1 MWPVGGPRRRQE
13 RRKSTSVQGPKA
25 LRSHKGSAVT
35 ITENT
40 ASESEAPAITAGIRT
55 GIHVT
60 KRDGTREPY
69 NADRINKAIERAA
82 QGLPDHISMTT
93 QVATELAITLFDGI
107 TTEQLDEAAIGV
119 AVQNVKDDPNFDVIA
134 ARLLRKV
141 IYKRVL
147 GGYESELE
155 LALLHQARF
164 PGYIRDAVEEGLLD
178 TRLETNFDLDA
189 LAAALDH
196 TRDDLLKYIGTVTMR
211 NRYMITDRHGK
222 ALEVPQYFW
231 MRVSMGLALNEANP
245 TEMALKFYDKI
256 SKLDY
261 LPAGSTL
268 VNAGTSYP
276 QLSNCFVMQMEDDIE
291 HIAKSVRDVMWLTKG
306 TGGIGLSVTKLRS
319 EGSPIKSNNTTS
331 TGPIPFMHT
340 IDSTLRAVSR
350 GGKKFGAL
358 CFYMENWHMDFAQ
371 FLDLR
376 QNSGDPY
383 RRTRTANTAVW
394 ISDEFMKRVNNDDD
408 WYLFDPAETPDLV
421 ELTGSAFSKRY
432 AEYIALAE
440 AGKMRTFKK
449 MKAREQYKSILIML
463 QTTSHPWLTW
473 KDTINNRALNTNTG
487 TIHLSN
493 LCTEICLPQ
502 DRENIAV
509 CNLASVNLS
518 THLVDGKIDWDR
530 MKESTRLAVRQ
541 LDNLVDITL
550 SSVPESE
557 FANRE
562 NRAIGLGVMG
572 FTDLTERLGL
582 AYESEEA
589 YELIDEIVE
598 FVSYHAIDASADLA
612 RERGSYNNFEGSGWS
627 QGKVP
632 FDTIAEAE
640 ADRGVPITVDRTVR
654 QDWDTL
660 REKVKGGIRNATLM
674 AVAPTASIGL
684 VAGTTP
690 GFDPQFSQIFSRAT
704 SSGKFLEVNRNLV
717 KDLQDLG
724 LWEQVKDDLLAAQG
738 DLSQIDEVP
747 QHLKDVY
754 KTSFQLSP
762 YAFIEVAARAQKWI
776 DQAISRNIYLEDRD
790 IDNMMA
796 LYSAAWER
804 GVKTTYYLH
813 MKPRHTAEQ
822 STVRVNKAER
832 LATTGSAAGAG
843 QVAKSSGGAPAKR
856 GFGGFGGAKKAS
868 ADSAAPTAE
877 APEAKVEAPAA
888 PAKKGF
894 GAAKA
899 EAPAAKAEAP
909 AAAPATA
916 PASVL
921 NAVAATAFATA
932 PASQPE
938 VPPAA
943 LPEEEPAA
951 EPATAS
957 ATEEEANAAAAVPE
971 GATSLEVLGNVVSL
985 GDDTEVIGGVACPV
999 DPMERLQC
1007 ESCQ

>member
-1 MWPVGGPRRRQE
+1 MTVTENASEVEAAPVTTGSIP
-13 RRKSTSVQGPKA
+13 VQG
-25 LRSHKGSAVT
+25 
-35 ITENT
+35 
-40 ASESEAPAITAGIRT
+40 IR
-55 GIHVT
+55 VT
-60 KRDGTREPY
+60 KRDGTKEPY
-69 NADRINKAIERAA
+69 NADMINKAIERAA
-82 QGLPDHISMTT
+82 DGLEDRISKVT
-93 QVATELAITLFDGI
+93 QVASELAITLFDGI
-107 TTEQLDEAAIGV
+107 TTEQLDEAAINV
-119 AVQNVKDDPNFDVIA
+119 AVQNVKDDPDFDIIA

-147 GGYESELE
+147 GGYDTDLE
-155 LALLHQARF
+155 LSLLHQARF

-178 TRLETNFDLDA
+178 TRLESHFDLDA
-189 LAAALDH
+189 LAAVLDH
-196 TRDDLLKYIGTVTMR
+196 TRDDLMRYIGTVTMR
-211 NRYMITDRHGK
+211 NRYMITDRHRK
-222 ALEVPQYFW
+222 PLEVPQYFW
-231 MRVSMGLALNEANP
+231 MRVAMGLSLNEADP
-245 TEMALKFYDKI
+245 TKHAIEFYNKI
-256 SKLDY
+256 STLDY

-358 CFYMENWHMDFAQ
+358 AFYMENWHLDFHQ

-394 ISDEFMKRVNNDDD
+394 ISDEFMKRVRDDQD

-421 ELTGSAFSKRY
+421 ELTGSAFSARY
-432 AEYIALAE
+432 AEYVQLAGE
-440 AGKMRTFKK
+440 GKMRAFQK
-449 MKAREQYKSILIML
+449 MRAREQYKQILVTL

-502 DRENIAV
+502 DRDNIAV
-509 CNLASVNLS
+509 CNLASINLPA
-518 THLVDGKIDWDR
+518 HFKDGKIDWDR
-530 MKESTRLAVRQ
+530 MKDSTRLAVRQ

-557 FANRE
+557 FANSE

-572 FTDLTERLGL
+572 FTDITEKMGL
-582 AYESEEA
+582 AYESQEA
-589 YELIDEIVE
+589 YDLIDEIVE

-612 RERGSYNNFEGSGWS
+612 RERGSYNNFAGSGWS

-632 FDTIAEAE
+632 FDTIAETE
-640 ADRGVPITVDRTVR
+640 ADRGLAIDVDRTTR
-654 QDWDTL
+654 QDWDAM
-660 REKVKGGIRNATLM
+660 REKVAGGIRNATLM

-690 GFDPQFSQIFSRAT
+690 GFDPQFSQIFSRNT

-724 LWEQVKDDLLAAQG
+724 MWEDVKDQLLQAQG
-738 DLSQIDEVP
+738 DLSQVEGVP
-747 QHLKDVY
+747 EHLVEVY

-762 YAFIEVAARAQKWI
+762 IAFVEVAARAQKWI
-776 DQAISRNIYLEDRD
+776 DQAISRNIYLADRD
-790 IDNMMA
+790 VDNMME
-796 LYSAAWER
+796 LYAAAWEK

-822 STVRVNKAER
+822 STVRVNKTENINK
-832 LATTGSAAGAG
+832 TGSASGRAKTGAAAG
-843 QVAKSSGGAPAKR
+843 PARK
-856 GFGGFGGAKKAS
+856 GFGGARKGFGGVKKS
-868 ADSAAPTAE
+868 ADAAAAPVAE
-877 APEAKVEAPAA
+877 AAVEAPITTGEVAEIVEGASVPLNAA
-888 PAKKGF
+888 PQAQTT
-894 GAAKA
+894 
-899 EAPAAKAEAP
+899 AP
-909 AAAPATA
+909 AAAPARKGFGAVTA
-916 PASVL
+916 ATPVVEAPE
-921 NAVAATAFATA
+921 AVAEPAAATIAIATA
-932 PASQPE
+932 PSTVLTDVASKAFAVPPTQQPE
-938 VPPAA
+938 LPPAS
-943 LPEEEPAA
+943 LPTPVVE
-951 EPATAS
+951 AS
-957 ATEEEANAAAAVPE
+957 APVEHEPIVEHQPALAPE
-971 GATSLEVLGNVVSL
+971 GVSML
-985 GDDTEVIGGVACPV
+985 TVAGDDTDMVDGVACPV

>member
-1 MWPVGGPRRRQE
+1 M
-13 RRKSTSVQGPKA
+13 
-25 LRSHKGSAVT
+25 T

-40 ASESEAPAITAGIRT
+40 ASAQTGGTGAVPVVTSGIQ
-55 GIHVT
+55 VT

-82 QGLPDHISMTT
+82 EGLPDQISMTT
-93 QVATELAITLFDGI
+93 QIATELAITLFDGI

-119 AVQNVKDDPNFDVIA
+119 AVQNVKDDPQFDIVA
-134 ARLLRKV
+134 SRLLRKV

-147 GGYESELE
+147 GGYDTELE

-164 PGYIRDAVEEGLLD
+164 PGYIRDAVEDGLLD
-178 TRLETNFDLDA
+178 ERLTELFDLDA

-196 TRDDLLKYIGTVTMR
+196 TRDDLMKYIGTVTMR

-231 MRVSMGLALNEANP
+231 MRVAMGLSLNEANP
-245 TEMALKFYDKI
+245 TETALSFYDKI
-256 SKLDY
+256 SRLDY

-319 EGSPIKSNNTTS
+319 EGSPIRSNNTTS

-358 CFYMENWHMDFAQ
+358 CFYMENWHLDFHQ

-394 ISDEFMKRVNNDDD
+394 ISDEFMKRVEADAD

-421 ELTGSAFSKRY
+421 ELVGSAFSQRY
-432 AEYIALAE
+432 AEYVALAE
-440 AGKMRTFKK
+440 AGKMRAFKK

-502 DRENIAV
+502 DRDNISV
-509 CNLASVNLS
+509 CNLASVNLPQ
-518 THLVDGKIDWDR
+518 HLVDGRIDWDR
-530 MKESTRLAVRQ
+530 MKDSVRLAVRQ

-572 FTDLTERLGL
+572 FTDITERLGL
-582 AYESEEA
+582 AYESEES
-589 YELIDEIVE
+589 YDLIDEIVE

-612 RERGSYNNFEGSGWS
+612 RERGAYNNFAGSGWS

-632 FDTIAEAE
+632 FDTIAETE
-640 ADRGVPITVDRTVR
+640 ADRGVPIEVNRTTR
-654 QDWDTL
+654 QDWDSL
-660 REKVKGGIRNATLM
+660 REKVRGGIRNATLM

-684 VAGTTP
+684 VAGVTP

-717 KDLQDLG
+717 KDLQELG
-724 LWEQVKDDLLAAQG
+724 LWESVRDHLLEVQG

-790 IDNMMA
+790 VENMMD
-796 LYSAAWER
+796 LYAAAWKR

-822 STVRVNKAER
+822 STVRVNKTEKLNSTGNAAGR
-832 LATTGSAAGAG
+832 PSTGGSAG
-843 QVAKSSGGAPAKR
+843 PARK
-856 GFGGFGGAKKAS
+856 GFG
-868 ADSAAPTAE
+868 AAR
-877 APEAKVEAPAA
+877 
-888 PAKKGF
+888 KGF

-899 EAPAAKAEAP
+899 AAPAAPVADAAVAPVAEAP
-909 AAAPATA
+909 AAPVQPVVAAPAQPVAEARPATRGFGAVKPTEPAAVTA
-916 PASVL
+916 PLGAVEAAPTTGAVAAPAQVL
-921 NAVAATAFATA
+921 NDVAATAFAAA
-932 PASQPE
+932 PQEQPE
-938 VPPAA
+938 VPPAS
-943 LPEEEPAA
+943 LPEQA
-951 EPATAS
+951 EPAQ
-957 ATEEEANAAAAVPE
+957 AAAPAAVETAAVAPL
-971 GATSLEVLGNVVSL
+971 GASLLNVVETVD
-985 GDDTEVIGGVACPV
+985 GDTEMVGGVACPV

>member
-1 MWPVGGPRRRQE
+1 
-13 RRKSTSVQGPKA
+13 
-25 LRSHKGSAVT
+25 VT

-40 ASESEAPAITAGIRT
+40 AAESEAPADSGAIRT

-82 QGLPDHISMTT
+82 IGLPDQISMTT

-178 TRLETNFDLDA
+178 TRLESIFDLDA
-189 LAAALDH
+189 LAAAIDH

-231 MRVSMGLALNEANP
+231 MRVCMGLSLNEANP
-245 TEMALKFYDKI
+245 TEMALQFYDKI

-358 CFYMENWHMDFAQ
+358 CFYMENWHLDFAQ

-394 ISDEFMKRVNNDDD
+394 ISDEFMKRVQDDQD
-408 WYLFDPAETPDLV
+408 WYLFDPAEAPDLV
-421 ELTGSAFSKRY
+421 ELVGSEFSARY
-432 AEYIALAE
+432 GQYVALAE

-449 MKAREQYKSILIML
+449 MRAREQYKSILVML
-463 QTTSHPWLTW
+463 QGSSHPWLTW
-473 KDTINNRALNTNTG
+473 KDTINLRALNTNTG

-518 THLVDGKIDWDR
+518 THLVDGKIDWER

-572 FTDLTERLGL
+572 FTDISERLGL

-598 FVSYHAIDASADLA
+598 FVSFHAIDESADLA
-612 RERGSYNNFEGSGWS
+612 RERGSYANFEGSGWS
-627 QGKVP
+627 KGKVP

-640 ADRGVPITVDRTVR
+640 ADRGVAITVDRTVR
-654 QDWDTL
+654 QDWDAL
-660 REKVKGGIRNATLM
+660 RAKVKGGIRNATLM

-717 KDLQDLG
+717 KDLQDIG
-724 LWEQVKDDLLAAQG
+724 LWESVKDDLLAVQG
-738 DLSQIDEVP
+738 DLSQLDEVP

-790 IDNMMA
+790 VDNMMA

-832 LATTGSAAGAG
+832 LASTGSAAGAG
-843 QVAKSSGGAPAKR
+843 QVAKSSGGAAPAKR
-856 GFGGFGGAKKAS
+856 GFGGFGGAKKATDAVAES
-868 ADSAAPTAE
+868 PVAEVSVGEVSVAEVSVAE
-877 APEAKVEAPAA
+877 APAR
-888 PAKKGF
+888 KGF
-894 GAAKA
+894 GAAA
-899 EAPAAKAEAP
+899 
-909 AAAPATA
+909 AAAPVAEPAVDEIVEGASVSVADAPTTA
-916 PASVL
+916 PTPIVAPSSVL
-921 NAVAATAFATA
+921 SAVAAQAFAAA
-932 PASQPE
+932 PASQPDL
-938 VPPAA
+938 PPAA
-943 LPEEEPAA
+943 LPEAA
-951 EPATAS
+951 PQEEPATAS
-957 ATEEEANAAAAVPE
+957 ASDIPD
-971 GATSLEVLGNVVSL
+971 GATAFEVLS
-985 GDDTEVIGGVACPV
+985 DDSELVGGVACPV

>member
-1 MWPVGGPRRRQE
+1 M
-13 RRKSTSVQGPKA
+13 
-25 LRSHKGSAVT
+25 T

-40 ASESEAPAITAGIRT
+40 AQSGVNGDAVAEAVAEANPARN

-82 QGLPDHISMTT
+82 EGLPDQISITT
-93 QVATELAITLFDGI
+93 QIASELAITLFDGI

-119 AVQNVKDDPNFDVIA
+119 AVQNVKDDPYFDTVA

-147 GGYESELE
+147 GGYESNLE

-164 PGYIRDAVEEGLLD
+164 PGYVRDAVEEGLLD
-178 TRLETNFDLDA
+178 TRLESHFDLDA

-196 TRDDLLKYIGTVTMR
+196 ERDDLLKYIGTVTMR

-231 MRVSMGLALNEANP
+231 MRVSMGLSLNEANP
-245 TEMALKFYDKI
+245 TEMAIKFYEKI
-256 SKLDY
+256 SRLDY

-319 EGSPIKSNNTTS
+319 EGSPIRSNNTTS

-394 ISDEFMKRVNNDDD
+394 ISDEFMKRVEANDD
-408 WYLFDPAETPDLV
+408 WYLFDPAEAPDLV
-421 ELTGSAFSKRY
+421 ELTGSAFSARY
-432 AEYIALAE
+432 AELVALAE
-440 AGKMRTFKK
+440 AGKIRSFKK

-518 THLVDGKIDWDR
+518 EHLVNGAIDWDR
-530 MKESTRLAVRQ
+530 MEQSTRLAVRQ

-562 NRAIGLGVMG
+562 NRAVGLGVMG

-589 YELIDEIVE
+589 YDLIDEIME
-598 FVSYHAIDASADLA
+598 FVSFHAIDASADLA
-612 RERGSYNNFEGSGWS
+612 RERGSYSNFEGSGWS

-640 ADRGVPITVDRTVR
+640 ADRGVAIEVNRTTR

-717 KDLQDLG
+717 RDLQELG
-724 LWEQVKDDLLAAQG
+724 LWEQLRDQLLEVQG
-738 DLSQIDEVP
+738 DLSQLEDAP
-747 QHLKDVY
+747 DHLKDVY

-776 DQAISRNIYLEDRD
+776 DQAISRNIYLADRD
-790 IDNMMA
+790 VENMMD
-796 LYSAAWER
+796 LYSAAWKR

-822 STVRVNKAER
+822 STVRVNKTEKMNKASSSG
-832 LATTGSAAGAG
+832 TGGAAGG
-843 QVAKSSGGAPAKR
+843 PSRR
-856 GFGGFGGAKKAS
+856 GFGARKGFGGASKATEASVAAAEAAS
-868 ADSAAPTAE
+868 AVAVTDAPVEAAAPA
-877 APEAKVEAPAA
+877 AA

-894 GAAKA
+894 GAA
-899 EAPAAKAEAP
+899 AAKATPVAAP
-909 AAAPATA
+909 AEPRTSTASIATA

-921 NAVAATAFATA
+921 SAVASQAFSPA
-932 PASQPE
+932 PVEQPE
-938 VPPAA
+938 VPPTS
-943 LPEEEPAA
+943 LPEPAESPAA
-951 EPATAS
+951 TGAVETG
-957 ATEEEANAAAAVPE
+957 AARAPE
-971 GATSLEVLGNVVSL
+971 GSTVLDVTESLHVTESTVATSIGDAEVV
-985 GDDTEVIGGVACPV
+985 GGVACPV
-999 DPMERLQC
+999 DPMEALQC

>member
-1 MWPVGGPRRRQE
+1 M
-13 RRKSTSVQGPKA
+13 
-25 LRSHKGSAVT
+25 
-35 ITENT
+35 
-40 ASESEAPAITAGIRT
+40 
-55 GIHVT
+55 HVT

-69 NADRINKAIERAA
+69 NADRINMAIERAA
-82 QGLPDHISMTT
+82 EGLDDQISKVT
-93 QVATELAITLFDGI
+93 QVASELAITLFDGI

-119 AVQNVKDDPNFDVIA
+119 AIQNVKDDPDFDVIA

-147 GGYESELE
+147 GGYETNLE

-164 PGYIRDAVEEGLLD
+164 PGYVRDAVEEGLLD
-178 TRLETNFDLDA
+178 KRLETLFDLDA

-196 TRDDLLKYIGTVTMR
+196 ERDDLLKYIGTVTMR

-222 ALEVPQYFW
+222 SLEVPQYFW
-231 MRVSMGLALNEANP
+231 MRVSMGLSLNEANP
-245 TEMALKFYDKI
+245 TEAAISFYEKI
-256 SKLDY
+256 SRLDY

-394 ISDEFMKRVNNDDD
+394 ISDEFMKRVQANAD
-408 WYLFDPAETPDLV
+408 WYLFDPAEAPDLV
-421 ELTGSAFSKRY
+421 ELTGSEFSARY
-432 AEYIALAE
+432 AEYVALAE
-440 AGKMRTFKK
+440 AGKMRSFKK

-518 THLVDGKIDWDR
+518 THLVDGKLDWDR
-530 MKESTRLAVRQ
+530 MEKSVRLAVRQ

-562 NRAIGLGVMG
+562 NRAVGLGVMG

-582 AYESEEA
+582 AYESEES
-589 YELIDEIVE
+589 YDLIDEIME
-598 FVSYHAIDASADLA
+598 FVSFHAIDASADLA
-612 RERGSYNNFEGSGWS
+612 RERGSYSNFEGSGWS

-632 FDTIAEAE
+632 FDTIATTEE
-640 ADRGVPITVDRTVR
+640 DRGVKIQVNRTTR
-654 QDWDTL
+654 QDWDML
-660 REKVKGGIRNATLM
+660 RAKVKGGIRNATLM

-717 KDLQDLG
+717 RDLQELG
-724 LWEQVKDDLLAAQG
+724 LWEDTRDQLLEAQG
-738 DLSQIDEVP
+738 DLSQLEDVP
-747 QHLKDVY
+747 AHLQEVY

-762 YAFIEVAARAQKWI
+762 YSFIEVAARAQKWI
-776 DQAISRNIYLEDRD
+776 DQAISRNIYLADRD
-790 IDNMMA
+790 VDNMMD
-796 LYSAAWER
+796 LYTAAWER

-822 STVRVNKAER
+822 STVRVNKTEKLNKAS
-832 LATTGSAAGAG
+832 GAA
-843 QVAKSSGGAPAKR
+843 SGGATGGPSRR
-856 GFGGFGGAKKAS
+856 GFGAR
-868 ADSAAPTAE
+868 
-877 APEAKVEAPAA
+877 
-888 PAKKGF
+888 KGF

-899 EAPAAKAEAP
+899 AAPVATAESAPVAESAVEAPAAQAAAP
-909 AAAPATA
+909 AAAPARKGFG
-916 PASVL
+916 
-921 NAVAATAFATA
+921 AVAA
-932 PASQPE
+932 
-938 VPPAA
+938 PAA
-943 LPEEEPAA
+943 QAT
-951 EPATAS
+951 ATAS
-957 ATEEEANAAAAVPE
+957 AVPTASAVQPSE
-971 GATSLEVLGNVVSL
+971 GAQDLASAPAEQPQVPPTSLPETQPEPTADALEAQSVPTGAPVLNLAQATGVI
-985 GDDTEVIGGVACPV
+985 GDTEMVDGVACPV
-999 DPMERLQC
+999 DPMEALQC

>member
-1 MWPVGGPRRRQE
+1 
-13 RRKSTSVQGPKA
+13 
-25 LRSHKGSAVT
+25 VT

-40 ASESEAPAITAGIRT
+40 AADNSTEAPAETGGIRT
-55 GIHVT
+55 GIQVT

-82 QGLPDHISMTT
+82 IGLPDQISMTT

-178 TRLETNFDLDA
+178 TRLESRFDLDA
-189 LAAALDH
+189 LAAAIDH

-231 MRVSMGLALNEANP
+231 MRVSMGLSLNEANP
-245 TEMALKFYDKI
+245 TQMALKFYDKI

-319 EGSPIKSNNTTS
+319 EGSPIRSNNTTS

-358 CFYMENWHMDFAQ
+358 CFYMENWHLDFAQ

-383 RRTRTANTAVW
+383 RRTRTADTAVW
-394 ISDEFMKRVNNDDD
+394 ISDEFMKRVDADAD

-421 ELTGSAFSKRY
+421 ELVGAEFSKRY
-432 AEYIALAE
+432 AEYVALAE
-440 AGKMRTFKK
+440 AGKLRTFKK
-449 MKAREQYKSILIML
+449 MKAREQYKSMLIML
-463 QTTSHPWLTW
+463 QTSSHPWLTW
-473 KDTINNRALNTNTG
+473 KDTINLRALNTNTG

-502 DRENIAV
+502 DRDNIAV
-509 CNLASVNLS
+509 CNLASINLS
-518 THLVDGKIDWDR
+518 EHLVDGKIDWER

-572 FTDLTERLGL
+572 YTDVTERLGL

-589 YELIDEIVE
+589 YDLIDEIVE
-598 FVSYHAIDASADLA
+598 FVSFHAIDASADLA

-640 ADRGVPITVDRTVR
+640 ADRGVPIAVDRTTR
-654 QDWDTL
+654 QDWDAL
-660 REKVKGGIRNATLM
+660 RAKVKGGIRNATLM

-717 KDLQDLG
+717 RDLQAIG

-747 QHLKDVY
+747 QHIKDVY

-790 IDNMMA
+790 VDNMMT

-832 LATTGSAAGAG
+832 LATSGSAAGAG
-843 QVAKSSGGAPAKR
+843 QVAKTSTGTPAKR
-856 GFGGFGGAKKAS
+856 GFGGFGAKKAPVAS
-868 ADSAAPTAE
+868 TAVASTAVAE
-877 APEAKVEAPAA
+877 AAVADAAADEIVEGASVSLADAPAA
-888 PAKKGF
+888 A
-894 GAAKA
+894 
-899 EAPAAKAEAP
+899 APATS
-909 AAAPATA
+909 APATA
-916 PASVL
+916 PAAVL
-921 NAVAATAFATA
+921 GAVAAQAFATA
-932 PASQPE
+932 PVSQPA
-938 VPPAA
+938 VPSTA
-943 LPEEEPAA
+943 LPEAAPAEA
-951 EPATAS
+951 PQEEPATAS
-957 ATEEEANAAAAVPE
+957 ADDVIPATDVPE
-971 GATSLEVLGNVVSL
+971 GATALEIVA
-985 GDDTEVIGGVACPV
+985 DDTEIVGGVACPV

>member
-1 MWPVGGPRRRQE
+1 M
-13 RRKSTSVQGPKA
+13 
-25 LRSHKGSAVT
+25 T

-40 ASESEAPAITAGIRT
+40 TGALTGGTGAVPVVAT
-55 GIHVT
+55 GIQVT

-82 QGLPDHISMTT
+82 EGLPDQISMTT
-93 QVATELAITLFDGI
+93 QIATELAITLFDGI

-119 AVQNVKDDPNFDVIA
+119 AVQNVKDDPQFDIVA
-134 ARLLRKV
+134 SRLLRKV

-147 GGYESELE
+147 GGYDTELE

-164 PGYIRDAVEEGLLD
+164 PGYIRDAVEDGLLD
-178 TRLETNFDLDA
+178 TRLTELFDLDA

-196 TRDDLLKYIGTVTMR
+196 TRDDLMKYIGTVTMR

-245 TEMALKFYDKI
+245 TEKALEFYEKI
-256 SKLDY
+256 SHLDY

-319 EGSPIKSNNTTS
+319 EGSPIRSNNTTS

-358 CFYMENWHMDFAQ
+358 CFYMENWHLDFHQ

-394 ISDEFMKRVNNDDD
+394 ISDEFMKRVEADAD

-421 ELTGSAFSKRY
+421 ELTGSAFSARY
-432 AEYIALAE
+432 AEYVALAE
-440 AGKMRTFKK
+440 AGRMRSFKK

-502 DRENIAV
+502 DRDNIAV
-509 CNLASVNLS
+509 CNLASVNLPQ
-518 THLVDGKIDWDR
+518 HLVDGRIDWDR
-530 MKESTRLAVRQ
+530 MKDSVRLAVRQ

-572 FTDLTERLGL
+572 FTDITERLGL

-598 FVSYHAIDASADLA
+598 FVSFHAIDASADLA
-612 RERGSYNNFEGSGWS
+612 RERGSYSNFAGSGWS
-627 QGKVP
+627 EGKVP
-632 FDTIAEAE
+632 FDTIAETE
-640 ADRGVPITVDRTVR
+640 ADRGVPIEVDRTTR

-660 REKVKGGIRNATLM
+660 REKVRGGIRNATLM

-684 VAGTTP
+684 VAGVTP

-724 LWEQVKDDLLAAQG
+724 LWEAVRDRLLEVQG

-790 IDNMMA
+790 VDGMME
-796 LYSAAWER
+796 LYAAAWKR

-822 STVRVNKAER
+822 STVRVNKTEKIN
-832 LATTGSAAGAG
+832 TTGNAAGRPAG
-843 QVAKSSGGAPAKR
+843 GGSTGPARK
-856 GFGGFGGAKKAS
+856 GFG
-868 ADSAAPTAE
+868 
-877 APEAKVEAPAA
+877 PARR
-888 PAKKGF
+888 GF

-899 EAPAAKAEAP
+899 AVTAVPGDDAPVAPVAPVAPAAPVAQSAPPAEPKPVTRGFGSVKKPEPAADTTPIATVPEVQASPAP
-909 AAAPATA
+909 AGHPTIGAVAAPG
-916 PASVL
+916 SVL
-921 NAVAATAFATA
+921 SQVAATAFAAA
-932 PASQPE
+932 PQQQPE
-938 VPPAA
+938 VPPAS
-943 LPEEEPAA
+943 LPETADAP
-951 EPATAS
+951 AS
-957 ATEEEANAAAAVPE
+957 AVFEAAAAAPA
-971 GATSLEVLGNVVSL
+971 GAPLLNVLESIDG
-985 GDDTEVIGGVACPV
+985 DTEMVGGVACPV

>member
-1 MWPVGGPRRRQE
+1 
-13 RRKSTSVQGPKA
+13 
-25 LRSHKGSAVT
+25 VT
-35 ITENT
+35 ITEN
-40 ASESEAPAITAGIRT
+40 SAGTSINGDAVVAT
-55 GIHVT
+55 VPSKPGIHVT
-60 KRDGTREPY
+60 KRDGSREPY

-82 QGLPDHISMTT
+82 EGLEDQISKTT
-93 QVATELAITLFDGI
+93 QIATELGITLFDGI

-119 AVQNVKDDPNFDVIA
+119 AVQNVKDDPDFDVIA

-147 GGYESELE
+147 GGFDSSLE

-178 TRLETNFDLDA
+178 DRLTTLFDLDA
-189 LAAALDH
+189 LAAAIDH
-196 TRDDLLKYIGTVTMR
+196 ERDDLLKYIGTVTMR
-211 NRYMITDRHGK
+211 NRYMITDHHGK
-222 ALEVPQYFW
+222 SLEVPQYFW
-231 MRVSMGLALNEANP
+231 MRVCMGLSLNEENP

-276 QLSNCFVMQMEDDIE
+276 QLSNCFVMQMEDDMD
-291 HIAKSVRDVMWLTKG
+291 HIAKTVGDVMWLTKG

-394 ISDEFMKRVNNDDD
+394 ISDEFMKRVAADQD
-408 WYLFDPAETPDLV
+408 WYLFDPAEATDLV
-421 ELTGSAFSKRY
+421 ELTGSAFSARY
-432 AEYIALAE
+432 AELVALAE
-440 AGKMRTFKK
+440 SGKLRRFTKMR
-449 MKAREQYKSILIML
+449 AREQYKSILVML
-463 QTTSHPWLTW
+463 QGSSHPWLTW

-502 DRENIAV
+502 DRDNIAV

-518 THLVDGKIDWDR
+518 EHFVEGKIDWDR
-530 MKESTRLAVRQ
+530 MEQSVRLAVRQ

-550 SSVPESE
+550 SSVAESE
-557 FANRE
+557 HANRE

-572 FTDLTERLGL
+572 FTDVTERLGL
-582 AYESEEA
+582 AYESEKS
-589 YELIDEIVE
+589 YDLIDEIME

-612 RERGSYNNFEGSGWS
+612 RERGSYNNFAGSGWS

-632 FDTIAEAE
+632 FDTIASTEE
-640 ADRGVPITVDRTVR
+640 DRGLKIDVNRTMR
-654 QDWDTL
+654 LDWDVL
-660 REKVKGGIRNATLM
+660 REKVRGGIRNATLM

-717 KDLQDLG
+717 RDLQTEG
-724 LWEQVKDDLLAAQG
+724 IWEDVRDRLLEVQG
-738 DLSQIDEVP
+738 DLSQIEEVP
-747 QHLKDVY
+747 AHLQEVY

-776 DQAISRNIYLEDRD
+776 DQAISRNIYLESRD
-790 IDNMMA
+790 IDEMMA

-822 STVRVNKAER
+822 STVRVNKTEKINS
-832 LATTGSAAGAG
+832 TGSANGRSTG
-843 QVAKSSGGAPAKR
+843 SGSSGGPARK
-856 GFGGFGGAKKAS
+856 GFGARRGFGGAKATV
-868 ADSAAPTAE
+868 AVNQVEEVMAEAVAE
-877 APEAKVEAPAA
+877 APAEPIAAA
-888 PAKKGF
+888 PAVATPGAPVRKGF
-894 GAAKA
+894 GATAA
-899 EAPAAKAEAP
+899 APVAPVAPTTPTVTTAPAAVMSVIATKAFAPAPVEQPTVPPTSLPTPQEAQQP
-909 AAAPATA
+909 LVSEYAAAPAG
-916 PASVL
+916 V
-921 NAVAATAFATA
+921 
-932 PASQPE
+932 
-938 VPPAA
+938 
-943 LPEEEPAA
+943 
-951 EPATAS
+951 
-957 ATEEEANAAAAVPE
+957 TE
-971 GATSLEVLGNVVSL
+971 LDVVQSSF
-985 GDDTEVIGGVACPV
+985 GGDTEMIGGVACPV
-999 DPMERLQC
+999 DPMEALQC

>member
-1 MWPVGGPRRRQE
+1 M
-13 RRKSTSVQGPKA
+13 
-25 LRSHKGSAVT
+25 T
-35 ITENT
+35 ITQNSPT
-40 ASESEAPAITAGIRT
+40 DVNGDVTKAVDVPVRA

-82 QGLPDHISMTT
+82 AGLPDQISITT
-93 QVATELAITLFDGI
+93 QVASELAITLFDGI

-119 AVQNVKDDPNFDVIA
+119 AVQNVKDDPNFDTVA

-147 GGYESELE
+147 GGYDTDLE

-178 TRLETNFDLDA
+178 TRLETLFDLDA

-196 TRDDLLKYIGTVTMR
+196 HRDDYLKYIGTVTMR

-222 ALEVPQYFW
+222 SLEVPQYFW
-231 MRVSMGLALNEANP
+231 MRVSMGLALNEDNP

-256 SKLDY
+256 SRLDY

-276 QLSNCFVMQMEDDIE
+276 QLSNCFVMQMEDDMD
-291 HIAKSVRDVMWLTKG
+291 HIAKTVGDVMWLTKG

-358 CFYMENWHMDFAQ
+358 CFYMENWHLDFHQ

-394 ISDEFMKRVNNDDD
+394 ISDEFMKRVEADDD
-408 WYLFDPAETPDLV
+408 WYLFDPADAPELV
-421 ELTGSAFSKRY
+421 ELVGSEFSRRY
-432 AEYIALAE
+432 NELIALAE
-440 AGKMRTFKK
+440 AGKIRRFKK
-449 MKAREQYKSILIML
+449 MKAREQYKAILIML

-473 KDTINNRALNTNTG
+473 KDTINSRALNTNTG

-502 DRENIAV
+502 DRDNIAV

-518 THLVDGKIDWDR
+518 THLVDGAIDWKR
-530 MKESTRLAVRQ
+530 MEESVRLAVRQ

-557 FANRE
+557 HANKE
-562 NRAIGLGVMG
+562 NRAIGLGLMG
-572 FTDLTERLGL
+572 FTDLTERLGM

-589 YELIDEIVE
+589 YDLIDEIVE
-598 FVSYHAIDASADLA
+598 FISFHAIDESADLA
-612 RERGSYNNFEGSGWS
+612 RERGSYANFEGSGWS
-627 QGKVP
+627 QGLVP
-632 FDTIAEAE
+632 FDTIERLE
-640 ADRGVPITVDRTVR
+640 ADRGVPVAVNRTTR
-654 QDWDTL
+654 QDWDAL
-660 REKVKGGIRNATLM
+660 RAKVKGGIRNATLM

-724 LWEQVKDDLLAAQG
+724 LWEQVKDELLAVQG
-738 DLSQIDEVP
+738 DLSQIDAVP
-747 QHLKDVY
+747 DHLKEVY

-790 IDNMMA
+790 VDNMMA

-822 STVRVNKAER
+822 STVRVNKTER

-843 QVAKSSGGAPAKR
+843 ISSKPTGGSSAPAKR
-856 GFGGFGGAKKAS
+856 GFGGFGG
-868 ADSAAPTAE
+868 TT
-877 APEAKVEAPAA
+877 
-888 PAKKGF
+888 KKGF
-894 GAAKA
+894 GAAK
-899 EAPAAKAEAP
+899 PADE
-909 AAAPATA
+909 AAAPAVDVVEDGASVPLTDA
-916 PASVL
+916 PAAEAAAPETQAKEAPATSGAITAAPAAVL
-921 NAVAATAFATA
+921 NAVATKAFAPA
-932 PASQPE
+932 PTEKPA

-943 LPEEEPAA
+943 LPEASPQA

-957 ATEEEANAAAAVPE
+957 AEHEAPQPEQPVTMPE
-971 GATSLEVLGNVVSL
+971 GAKSLDLLGNAVAL
-985 GDDTEVIGGVACPV
+985 GDDMEMIDGVACPV